1 MADLTFK
8 VAPIDGIQNTCR
20 VQMSGAI
27 DASTVVN
34 FQANLEKL
42 KAEGTKKFL
51 LDMEGIRYVNST
63 GLGSLVKLADVLE
76 TEGGAIVL
84 IKIHPKV
91 KVVFDM
97 LGLNAFFRIF
107 NSDEE
112 AVKHLKNLPAL
123 SARAAAAAAPL
134 PALSP
139 MARPAPVSAHSYAA
153 PAPAPTS
160 YAGPV
165 TVPSGAPAGGRG
177 GPFTVICS
185 GCRIP
190 LRVPEPGG
198 YRCPRC
204 LAVFR
209 VGGDGAA
216 QPVPERR
223 AHAVH
228 LTLTGS
234 DPCVEGLR
242 GLVASLARGAGLPPD
257 AVRSVQ
263 SSVDEVVRAI
273 LDKAYGGNRQRS
285 FSVFLA
291 AGSGELALTFTD
303 TGQTLD
309 GQAPFST
316 ARSSMDQF
324 AVKAHPRGG
333 NVLTMSKRA

>member
-123 SARAAAAAAPL
+123 SARAAAAAAPPPPP
-134 PALSP
+134 PAP
-139 MARPAPVSAHSYAA
+139 VARPAPAPSHA
-153 PAPAPTS
+153 PAYPAPS
-160 YAGPV
+160 Y
-165 TVPSGAPAGGRG
+165 GAPAGGRG
-177 GPFTVICS
+177 GPFTVICA

-198 YRCPRC
+198 FRCPRC

-242 GLVASLARGAGLPPD
+242 ALVASLAKGAGFGPD

-291 AGSGELALTFTD
+291 AGTGELALTFAD

-309 GQAPFST
+309 GQASFST
-316 ARSSMDQF
+316 TRSSMDQF